1 MEQKEMKKLVIHMNN
16 GDQYELN
23 INKDLDR
30 RNELTV
36 EEVKAHFTKE
46 IDDNEKTLKI
56 SNKYIDIK
64 YVSRFAIYNVN
75 RVTIAIDS
83 ISSFELVEVK

>member
-1 MEQKEMKKLVIHMNN
+1 MKKLVIHMNN

>member
-1 MEQKEMKKLVIHMNN
+1 MKKLIIHMIN

-23 INKDLDR
+23 INKDFDR
-30 RNELTV
+30 KNELTV
-36 EEVKAHFTKE
+36 EEVSDHLTRE
-46 IDDNEKTLKI
+46 INDNEKTLKI

-75 RVTIAIDS
+75 RATIAIDS

>member
-1 MEQKEMKKLVIHMNN
+1 MKKLIIHMIN

-23 INKDLDR
+23 INKDFDR
-30 RNELTV
+30 KNELTV
-36 EEVKAHFTKE
+36 EEVSGHLTRE
-46 IDDNEKTLKI
+46 INDNEKTLKI

-75 RVTIAIDS
+75 RATIAIDS

>member
-1 MEQKEMKKLVIHMNN
+1 MKKLIIHMIN

-23 INKDLDR
+23 INKDFDR
-30 RNELTV
+30 KNELTV
-36 EEVKAHFTKE
+36 EEVNGHLTRE
-46 IDDNEKTLKI
+46 INDNEKTLKI

-64 YVSRFAIYNVN
+64 YVSRFTIYNVN

-83 ISSFELVEVK
+83 ISSFELMEVK

>member
-1 MEQKEMKKLVIHMNN
+1 MKKLIIHMNN

-23 INKDLDR
+23 TNKDLDK

-36 EEVKAHFTKE
+36 EEVNAHFTRE
-46 IDDNEKTLKI
+46 INDNEKTLKI

-83 ISSFELVEVK
+83 ISSFELMEVK